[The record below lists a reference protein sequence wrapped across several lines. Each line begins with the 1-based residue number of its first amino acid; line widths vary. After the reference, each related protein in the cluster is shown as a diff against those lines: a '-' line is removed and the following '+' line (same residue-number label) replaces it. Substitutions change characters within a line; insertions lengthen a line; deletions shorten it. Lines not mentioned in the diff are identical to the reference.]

1 MEKKALAIACDH
13 GGFELKEDLK
23 LFLDHQGYA
32 CDDLGTN
39 SKEAV
44 DYPDYGIKVVK
55 QISLAK
61 YERGILICGTGIGM
75 SMVANKFPR
84 IRAAECHDVFTARL
98 SREHN
103 DSNVLVLGG
112 RILGKELAR
121 AIVDTWLTTDFQGG
135 RHTLRLDKIREI
147 EEALMKYDFEEI
159 LRDAKTLRG
168 G

>member
-1 MEKKALAIACDH
+1 MQNESIAIASDH

-23 LFLDHQGYA
+23 LYLRNEGYGFE
-32 CDDLGTN
+32 DFGTN
-39 SKEAV
+39 SDDPV
-44 DYPDYGIKVVK
+44 DYPDFGIRVVK
-55 QISLAK
+55 EISLGNF
-61 YERGILICGTGIGM
+61 ERGILICGTGIGM

-84 IRAAECHDVFTARL
+84 IRATECHDLFVAKL

-121 AIVDTWLTTDFQGG
+121 EITRMWLNTGFTGG
-135 RHTLRLDKIREI
+135 RHTVRLDKIREI
-147 EEALMKYDFEEI
+147 EEALMKYDYEEI
-159 LRDAKTLRG
+159 LKNGKTLTG

>member
-1 MEKKALAIACDH
+1 MKKTIAIASDH

-23 LFLDHQGYA
+23 HFLEQEKLEFT
-32 CDDLGTN
+32 DLGTH
-39 SKEAV
+39 SDDPV

-55 QISLAK
+55 QISLGNFQ
-61 YERGILICGTGIGM
+61 RGILICGTGIGM

-121 AIVDTWLTTDFQGG
+121 EISRTWLNTKFTGG
-135 RHTLRLDKIREI
+135 RHTARLDKIKEI
-147 EEALMKYDFEEI
+147 EEALIKYDYEEI
-159 LRDAKTLRG
+159 LKNAKTLSS
-168 G
+168 